1 MSKLEITMKRYKN
14 YIIILNN
21 PWIKKKKEKKKVL
34 KIKKKREK
42 GNQKNMCGIQI
53 SNVFKR
59 KLLTVNFRKKPKK
72 LSIN

>member
-1 MSKLEITMKRYKN
+1 MDQKKRKR
-14 YIIILNN
+14 
-21 PWIKKKKEKKKVL
+21 KEKSFKNKEK

>member
-1 MSKLEITMKRYKN
+1 MDQ
-14 YIIILNN
+14 
-21 PWIKKKKEKKKVL
+21 KKKEKEKKKVL
-34 KIKKKREK
+34 KIKKKKTKKKREK